1 MDSFGFACLLPVVF
15 SSCEGSKIVVCEVA
29 GFSSG
34 DAFAD
39 LEVSRPDDE
48 GRSAI
53 VGVGVVGWFWGCP
66 FG

>member
-15 SSCEGSKIVVCEVA
+15 CDYEGVQIVVGESA
-29 GFSSG
+29 GFSAG

-39 LEVSRPDDE
+39 LEVSCPDDE
-48 GRSAI
+48 GRSAV
-53 VGVGVVGWFWGCP
+53 VGVGVLFGFWWLP

>member
-1 MDSFGFACLLPVVF
+1 MDSLRFACLLPVVF
-15 SSCEGSKIVVCEVA
+15 GGGEGSKIVVCEVC

-39 LEVSRPDDE
+39 LEVSRPNNE
-48 GRSAI
+48 GCLVTA
-53 VGVGVVGWFWGCP
+53 GGVVGWFWGCP

>member
-1 MDSFGFACLLPVVF
+1 MDSFGFSGLLPVVF
-15 SSCEGSKIVVCEVA
+15 GGGEGSKIVVCEVCC
-29 GFSSG
+29 FSSG

-39 LEVSRPDDE
+39 LEVACPDDE

-53 VGVGVVGWFWGCP
+53 VCVGVVGWFWGCP